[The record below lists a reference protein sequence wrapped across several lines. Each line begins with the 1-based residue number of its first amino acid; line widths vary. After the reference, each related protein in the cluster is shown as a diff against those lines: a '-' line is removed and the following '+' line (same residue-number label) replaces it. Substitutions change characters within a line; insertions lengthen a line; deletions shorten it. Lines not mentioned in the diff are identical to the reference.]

1 MFCDVGQKVTNS
13 HKMTGVKRDQAKR
26 ERPNQKGP
34 GIRDQAKRDQPKR
47 DHAKRD
53 QPKRDHSKRDQPKR
67 DHSLG

>member
-34 GIRDQAKRDQPKR
+34 GIRDQPKR
-47 DHAKRD
+47 DHGNITKRE
-53 QPKRDHSKRDQPKR
+53 KWT
-67 DHSLG
+67 